1 MCRLLGIVSDQ
12 PASITDVLADD
23 LRLFV
28 DLSQE
33 RHGDGWGVAW
43 DDGGEVEIVK
53 SVEPAFRCDSFDQ
66 HVSQQRATASL
77 VHLRWATM
85 GLAVAANNTHPFSH
99 SGAAFAHNG
108 SVHDIEA
115 LTGLVAPSLRAGMVG
130 DTDSERY
137 FLAIL
142 TRMRDMS
149 AADAMRQTMVAI
161 DQVSSYS
168 SLNSILLTPDELVV
182 GSMFDPTRTDGEPE
196 EYYHLRVK
204 ASASEVVVASSGW
217 PQPGWSLLPNRCVMT
232 VDRRTRAI
240 SVVSADTGLP
250 MELETMPGSEP
261 ALV

>member
-1 MCRLLGIVSDQ
+1 MGIVSDQ

-23 LRLFV
+23 LRLFA

-33 RHGDGWGVAW
+33 RHGDGWGAAW
-43 DDGGEVEIVK
+43 DDGGEIEVVT
-53 SVEPAFRCDSFDQ
+53 SVEPAFRCDSFDR
-66 HVSQQRATASL
+66 HVSQRRSTASL

-85 GLAVAANNTHPFSH
+85 GLAVTANNTHPFSR

-115 LTGLVAPSLRAGMVG
+115 LEGLVAPSLRAGTVG

-142 TRMRDMS
+142 TRMRDLP
-149 AADAMRQTMVAI
+149 AADAMRETLVAI
-161 DQVSSYS
+161 DEVSSYS
-168 SLNSILLTPDELVV
+168 SLNSILLTPDQLVV

-204 ASASEVVVASSGW
+204 NSADEVVIASSGW

-232 VDRRTRAI
+232 VDRRTRAV
-240 SVVSADTGLP
+240 SVVSVDTGLP
-250 MELETMPGSEP
+250 IELETVPSTAP
-261 ALV
+261 ALL